1 MNPGFFT
8 VVRLLQTESLSRLV
22 SKVPKLSCVVWYEL
36 DAVDRKSDIVNIL
49 SKLMGSSLDRLEPIE
64 VKRVGFYWLS
74 S

>member
-1 MNPGFFT
+1 M
-8 VVRLLQTESLSRLV
+8 RLLQTESLRRLV

-49 SKLMGSSLDRLEPIE
+49 SKLMGSSLDEPIE